1 MPAIRDAPAP
11 RLCDNPAMGRHR
23 PCARRRLGQG
33 FALAFLL
40 AAIEPGPATAA
51 GPASP
56 PDSIGLPPVPDRI
69 AAAWGRA
76 LAAPPPRPQP
86 AGQHRG
92 DDDVRPWQR
101 PNTAAS
107 TTVFEKF
114 PSNPVLRLGNKGSL
128 DAGHAEYPSVVAVDD
143 LLWMYYSAYGAH
155 RRWEIAA
162 AVSPDGISWTKLG
175 VVFSPDTTAAAWDST
190 TIAFP
195 CVLHTAGAPP
205 AERFRMWYAGKRGPR
220 YEGIGFAT
228 SADGRAWRREGRV
241 LAIGEAG
248 AWDGVQVA
256 DPAVIAV
263 DGGYRMYYCGAVDP
277 DGLFA
282 VGVAL
287 SADGRSWVK
296 MPDNPVYTAGPA
308 SPGVYTVD
316 VIRDGVGF
324 ILFVSA
330 PGDGGD
336 YEIRAIPSADGL
348 VFDPAAGRVV
358 LRPARDNSWDDAMVY
373 GMDVVPSGGELF
385 MWFNGIYARNVA
397 QGGEVGFARATQ
409 AALAQ
414 LFGRF

>member
-1 MPAIRDAPAP
+1 MGRLRPRARC
-11 RLCDNPAMGRHR
+11 RLCHA
-23 PCARRRLGQG
+23 

-40 AAIEPGPATAA
+40 AAIEPGPAETA
-51 GPASP
+51 GPAP
-56 PDSIGLPPVPDRI
+56 APDSIGLPPVPDRL
-69 AAAWGRA
+69 AAAWSRA
-76 LAAPPPRPQP
+76 LAAPAPRPQA
-86 AGQHRG
+86 AGRHGG
-92 DDDVRPWQR
+92 DDDIRPWQR
-101 PNTAAS
+101 PNTAPS

-114 PSNPVLRLGNKGSL
+114 PLNPVLGLGNKGSL

-195 CVLHTAGAPP
+195 CVLYAADAPP
-205 AERFRMWYAGKRGPR
+205 EERFRMWYAGKRGPR
-220 YEGIGFAT
+220 YEGIGLAT

-263 DGGYRMYYCGAVDP
+263 DGGYRMYYCGAADP

-287 SADGRSWVK
+287 SADGRSWVGR
-296 MPDNPVYTAGPA
+296 PDSPVYTEAPA

-316 VIRDGVGF
+316 VVRDGERFV
-324 ILFVSA
+324 LFVSA
-330 PGDGGD
+330 PGEGGD
-336 YEIRAIPSADGL
+336 YEIRAIPSADGMS
-348 VFDPAAGRVV
+348 FDPGAGRVV
-358 LRPARDNSWDDAMVY
+358 LAPARDNTWDDAMVY
-373 GMDVVPSGGELF
+373 GMDVVLFGGELY

-397 QGGEVGFARATQ
+397 QGGEVGFARASP
-409 AALAQ
+409 AALDQ
-414 LFGRF
+414 RFAEP